1 MEEFLIQYWPL
12 LIPIVLINYILV
24 IAALVDLFRR
34 ERVLGN
40 RKWVWALIILFIQYI
55 GPILYFVLGRK
66 E

>member
-1 MEEFLIQYWPL
+1 MEEFLIQHWPL
-12 LIPIVLINYILV
+12 LIPIVLINYVLV

-40 RKWVWALIILFIQYI
+40 RKWVWAVLILFIQYI

>member
-1 MEEFLIQYWPL
+1 MEAFLTQYWQL

-34 ERVLGN
+34 EQVVGGK
-40 RKWVWALIILFIQYI
+40 KWIWAIVIIAVQYI
-55 GPILYFVLGRK
+55 GPIIYFVIGRK

>member
-40 RKWVWALIILFIQYI
+40 RKWVWALVILFFQYI
-55 GPILYFVLGRK
+55 GPIVYFVLGRK

>member
-12 LIPIVLINYILV
+12 LIPIAIINYVLV

-40 RKWVWALIILFIQYI
+40 RKWVWAVLILFIQYI